1 MGSGIFGEF
10 NAMKGL
16 FWECGTVSDMNFVCY
31 YIADS
36 MFNIPTTLL
45 VLQAMIC
52 MAFVML
58 TAGKKDDN
66 WDFKGDFFSVA
77 VLAFLGMEWSRAY
90 EHDIE
95 KKINI
100 MRVRN
105 VFFRFS

>member
-58 TAGKKDDN
+58 TAGNLHDS
-66 WDFKGDFFSVA
+66 DFLPIFIFQWLFWHFSGWNGH
-77 VLAFLGMEWSRAY
+77 VLMNMTSKR
-90 EHDIE
+90 
-95 KKINI
+95 K
-100 MRVRN
+100 
-105 VFFRFS
+105 ST

>member
-58 TAGKKDDN
+58 TAGNLHD
-66 WDFKGDFFSVA
+66 GDSLPRFHIFSGC
-77 VLAFLGMEWSRAY
+77 FGISRYGM
-90 EHDIE
+90 
-95 KKINI
+95 
-100 MRVRN
+100 VTCL
-105 VFFRFS
+105 